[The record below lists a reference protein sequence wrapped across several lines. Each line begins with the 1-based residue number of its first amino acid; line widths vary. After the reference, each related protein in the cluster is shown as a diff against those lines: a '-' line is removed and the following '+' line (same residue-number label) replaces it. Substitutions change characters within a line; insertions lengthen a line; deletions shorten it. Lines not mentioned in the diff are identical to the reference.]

1 MLGFPGKPS
10 GFLLESLAVRDP
22 AIFRLAKEA
31 GSRTAQ
37 FSYEIKDFEKIGFRD
52 DGSEYRP

>member
-1 MLGFPGKPS
+1 MLGFPGKPA
-10 GFLLESLAVRDP
+10 GFPLESLAIRDP
-22 AIFRLAKEA
+22 AAFRRRKEA

-52 DGSEYRP
+52 DGIEYGL